1 MVKRDDWWQEPRVVF
16 NPQVHQGMLRGIEQ
30 IVNAV
35 RPTLGPFP
43 RLVLYD
49 KSVTSSS
56 PPEFLDDAGTI
67 ARRVIQIKG
76 RDADVGAMLVRHM
89 LWTLREE
96 VGDGTATAAVLFD
109 SLYRSGLRYLAA
121 GANPMRLRPHLE
133 AGLREILT
141 KLDEMS
147 RPVEGKQQLAR
158 LAEVVSQD
166 PELGRMLGEIFD
178 IIGPYGR
185 LEIRKGHSRHYERE
199 YVEGMYWDTGLLSR
213 AFIVDTTRQRVE
225 MENPFILMCDLEIE
239 DPHELVPVFA
249 LCVREGIKDLVIVTR
264 KMSET
269 LIGMLVYN
277 RERKKLDVNIIG
289 VKTPGVSVTDQRVA
303 LMDMAVL
310 TGGRPFF
317 RDAQDRL
324 RTVKLADLGRA
335 RRIWAERGH
344 FGIIGG
350 GGDPRKLREHIA
362 QLRALHANTTDLE
375 ERERVQARIGKLL
388 GGSATLY
395 VGGTTETELGYNKE
409 WAKRVADAMRGAL
422 REGVVPGGGVAL
434 FACRA
439 DLLEKAAQS
448 EEFEAQAAYKML
460 AEAVEMPMRV
470 LLENAGYVPS
480 EALSR
485 LHRLGPSSGLD
496 VRTGEVVDMW
506 EAGILDITTV
516 VKAAVRGAVSTAA
529 LALTT
534 DVLVHRA
541 AAPQALNT

>member
-1 MVKRDDWWQEPRVVF
+1 MAKRDDWWQEPRVVF

-49 KSVTSSS
+49 KSATSSS

-96 VGDGTATAAVLFD
+96 VGDGTATAAVIFD

-121 GANPMRLRPHLE
+121 GANAMRLRPHLE

-147 RPVEGKQQLAR
+147 RP
-158 LAEVVSQD
+158 
-166 PELGRMLGEIFD
+166 
-178 IIGPYGR
+178 IGPYGR
-185 LEIRKGHSRHYERE
+185 LEIRKGHGRHYDRE

-213 AFIVDTTRQRVE
+213 AFVVDTARQRVE
-225 MENPFILMCDLEIE
+225 LENPFILISDLEIE
-239 DPHELVPVFA
+239 DPRELVPVFA
-249 LCVREGIKDLVIVTR
+249 LCVREGIKDLLIVSR

-277 RERKKLDVNIIG
+277 REQKKLDLNIIG
-289 VKTPGVSVTDQRVA
+289 VKTPGVSVTDQRTA

-310 TGGRPFF
+310 TGGRPFL
-317 RDAQDRL
+317 REAQDSL
-324 RTVKLADLGRA
+324 RAIKLADLGRA

-362 QLRALHANTTDLE
+362 QLRTRHADTTDLE

-395 VGGTTETELGYNKE
+395 VGATTETELDYKKE

-439 DLLEKAAQS
+439 HLLEKAAQS
-448 EEFEAQAAYKML
+448 EEFEAQAAYRML
-460 AEAVEMPMRV
+460 AEAMEMPMRV
-470 LLENAGYVPS
+470 LLENAGYVAS

-485 LHRLGPSSGLD
+485 LHGLGPSSGLD
-496 VRTGEVVDMW
+496 VRSGEVVDMW